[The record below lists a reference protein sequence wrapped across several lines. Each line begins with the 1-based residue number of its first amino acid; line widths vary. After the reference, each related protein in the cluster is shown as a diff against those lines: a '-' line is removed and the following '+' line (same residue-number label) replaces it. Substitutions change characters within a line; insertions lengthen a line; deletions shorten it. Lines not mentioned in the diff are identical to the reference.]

1 MEIVLDILNKLIH
14 DSQNI
19 CRFMTLNAM
28 HSKLISLIICL
39 INDNLTNTLSTPPPV
54 RKKTILYIARLI
66 TLCTST
72 ETSFYYKF
80 RVKIFYLFEA
90 PNRHNCCVTVVWKFL
105 QVLISFWVNGVFKC
119 NKLVQQINPG
129 NDVCGSIK
137 IVKLCC

>member
-1 MEIVLDILNKLIH
+1 MIFYLCFITNCELNGYVYILEIVLDILNKLIH

-80 RVKIFYLFEA
+80 RLKSFTCL
-90 PNRHNCCVTVVWKFL
+90 RHQTDITVVLLSCGNF
-105 QVLISFWVNGVFKC
+105 FKY
-119 NKLVQQINPG
+119 
-129 NDVCGSIK
+129 
-137 IVKLCC
+137 